1 MPKLFI
7 SYKRGISAGTVRA
20 VQKRLE
26 QEGYWCWF
34 DREDIRMSST
44 DWQASIEQGIR
55 GSVAVILFFS
65 QEASESP
72 YIKDEIA
79 IAHKLR
85 RPIYALQVAP
95 ISDFDTALKT
105 IGLPSRQQV
114 ENFTDVTRIDE
125 QINRLIAELEKDG
138 IRVTRHERRKQRD
151 THNPSYTLHQRYL
164 SHLVERIGN
173 INLAQISHSDN
184 SQVYLE
190 DVYVD
195 SPIGLFISVNVQ
207 DWHVH
212 DWWVSSKPKDKTLE
226 IPKILKLSKPKPEEK
241 GLDSESLLPIVADI
255 DRQIAHYR
263 RANPDKKPGDIS
275 TLVNKWKNGEKYNVV
290 ELHLA
295 DIANACSRLVVL
307 GKPGSG
313 KSTFVRYLA
322 LCLAGSQLDNWTRH
336 AKLEQLAGWVHRD
349 LTPIYIE
356 LRHFVNSPYFPPD
369 ESEQPTAQHLWNY
382 IQKELLVGEL
392 AEYAH
397 DLKQDLI
404 DGLAVLIL
412 DGLDEVPY
420 REGKLAQRQKQI
432 INLTR
437 SIHSQFGK
445 SRVIVASRP
454 HKYGGWKLPDFH
466 EFEIVDFADEHR
478 QLLTKRLLRLYQLE
492 DSSEEVVK
500 QKALMINQ
508 QIAEKAIDSEL
519 IDRPLFITMMVAIA
533 IKNGGDTLPERRGA
547 LYRQSINL
555 LLDRWTQSKIG
566 VKSLLELLGEPT
578 VENLEKRL
586 MALAFDVH
594 DHSPEAGTPYI
605 DYEKIHKYL
614 KPLGKH
620 VAVDVIS
627 YLSENAG
634 VLVSQE
640 QDMERNVFQFAH
652 RTFQEYLAGA
662 ELIERCKDDFGLI
675 SKKIETQPNLWQLP
689 CMLAADVLV
698 DRGWAGSL
706 WALLD
711 RLDDDLPDNMGKNDP
726 RWHNIWLSARIIQ
739 EQKLYEQSKLTHGQV
754 TIRQGLVQ
762 WLVKLVETGALNP
775 VERAECGRVLALL
788 GDTRRGVG
796 IQEYERKE
804 SQPTTFGAVSPAPKP
819 EQKMPS
825 DPSRLLTEDKT
836 DYGMQKYLDE
846 EALSAIAA
854 NKQKRQA
861 QKDTTKIALPDIDW
875 AMISPSHFVMGSKS
889 EPHNLPR
896 VVQVPYLYYVSR
908 YPITYAQF
916 QTFLDAPD
924 GFNDSRWWQDIGGNQ
939 RHPMREQAF
948 RYANHPRES
957 VSWYQAV
964 AFCRWLDAKYQE
976 YGLGLQDGKWQIRL
990 PTEIEWEKVARG
1002 KTNWDYPWGD
1012 GLTRERGNSF
1022 ETNVGMTTA
1031 VGSFPDGSAHH
1042 WDKPVDDLAGN
1053 VREWCLNKY
1062 GEMPSIDVDTSDD
1075 ERTVRGGAWLG
1086 LTIYMRS
1093 TAQLYERP
1101 NYEDNDLGFR
1111 VVYVHIG
1118 D

>member
-1 MPKLFI
+1 MPRLFI
-7 SYKRGISAGTVRA
+7 SYKRGISAGTVRE

-26 QEGYWCWF
+26 QEGYWCWL

-44 DWQASIEQGIR
+44 DWQASIEQGIQ
-55 GSVAVILFFS
+55 GSSAVILFFS

-72 YIKDEIA
+72 YIQHEVA
-79 IAHKLR
+79 TAHKLR

-95 ISDFDTALKT
+95 ISDFETALKT
-105 IGLPSRQQV
+105 LGLPSRQQV
-114 ENFTDVTRIDE
+114 ENFTDVTRFDE
-125 QINRLIAELEKDG
+125 QVAKLIAELEKDN

-151 THNPSYTLHQRYL
+151 RHNSEYTLHQRYL
-164 SHLVERIGN
+164 SHLVGRIGN
-173 INLAQISHSDN
+173 INLAQINHAGN

-195 SPIGLFISVNVQ
+195 SPTGLSISVNVQ

-212 DWWVSSKPKDKTLE
+212 NWWVSSKPKDKTLE
-226 IPKILKLSKPKPEEK
+226 VPKILKLSKPKPEEK
-241 GLDSESLLPIVADI
+241 GLDSESLLPIVAEI
-255 DRQIAHYR
+255 DRQIANYR
-263 RANPDKKPGDIS
+263 RANPDKKPGDTS

-295 DIANACSRLVVL
+295 DIANACSRLVIL

-322 LCLAGSQLDNWTRH
+322 LCLAGSQLDNWTRS
-336 AKLEQLAGWVHRD
+336 ATLYQLPAWVHRD
-349 LTPIYIE
+349 LTPIYVE
-356 LRHFVNSPYFPPD
+356 LRHFVNSAYFPRD
-369 ESEQPTAQHLWNY
+369 ESENPTAQHLWKY
-382 IQKELLVGEL
+382 IQNDLLGNDL
-392 AEYAH
+392 AAYAH
-397 DLKQDLI
+397 DLERDLI

-420 REGKLAQRQKQI
+420 REGKLAHRQKQI
-432 INLTR
+432 INLTK
-437 SIHSQFGK
+437 SIHTHYGK

-454 HKYGGWKLPDFH
+454 YQYGGWKLPDFH

-478 QLLTKRLLRLYQLE
+478 QALAQRLYQLKG
-492 DSSEEVVK
+492 DNAEVAK
-500 QKALMINQ
+500 RKALMVNQ
-508 QIAEKAIDSEL
+508 QIAEKAIDPEL
-519 IDRPLFITMMVAIA
+519 IDRPLFITMMVGIA
-533 IKNGGDTLPERRGA
+533 IQNGGDTLPERRGA

-555 LLDRWTQSKIG
+555 LLDRWTRSKSG
-566 VKSLLELLGEPT
+566 VKSLLELLGDKT
-578 VENLEKRL
+578 VDDVEKRL

-594 DHSPEAGTPYI
+594 DYSPEVGTPYI

-620 VAVDVIS
+620 VAIDVIS

-634 VLVSQE
+634 VLVSRE
-640 QDMERNVFQFAH
+640 QDMERDVFQFAH

-662 ELIERCKDDFGLI
+662 ELIERCKNDFGLI
-675 SKKIETQPNLWQLP
+675 RQKIESQPALWQMP
-689 CMLAADVLV
+689 CLLAADVLV
-698 DRGWAGSL
+698 DKNWAGSL

-711 RLDDDLPDNMGKNDP
+711 RLDDDLPDTMGKNDP
-726 RWHNIWLSARIIQ
+726 RWHSIWLSACITQ
-739 EQKLYEQSKLTHGQV
+739 EQKLYEQNKLTHGQT
-754 TIRQGLVQ
+754 TIRQGLVD
-762 WLVKLVETGALNP
+762 WLVKLLETGALSP
-775 VERAECGRVLALL
+775 LERAECGRVLALL
-788 GDTRRGVG
+788 GDTRPGVG
-796 IQEYERKE
+796 IKVYERKV
-804 SQPTTFGAVSPAPKP
+804 SQTDTFSIVSPAPKP
-819 EQKMPS
+819 QQKLSSVPS
-825 DPSRLLTEDKT
+825 QLLTEDKT

-846 EALSAIAA
+846 EALAAIAA
-854 NKQKRQA
+854 NIQKRQA
-861 QKDTTKIALPDIDW
+861 KKDTTKISLPDIEW

-889 EPHNLPR
+889 EPRNLPR

-924 GFNDSRWWQDIGGNQ
+924 GFIDSRWWDDMGGNQ

-976 YGLGLQDGKWQIRL
+976 YDLGLPDGKWQIRL

-1012 GLTRERGNSF
+1012 VLSRERGNSF

-1031 VGSFPDGSAHH
+1031 VGSFSDGAARH

-1062 GEMPSIDVDTSDD
+1062 GDMQSIAVDTSDD
-1075 ERTVRGGAWLG
+1075 ERSVRGGAWLG